1 MASSSIRQQLI
12 PLRKDEWAPLV
23 VSEQEELYQER
34 WGEYKSW
41 WYDVQNMHVDQ
52 SAGYRFDEIMGMV
65 YHSVDDLRPPPEVE
79 QCPGPGP
86 FVGHVYDAPEEVD
99 VCKSCRRI
107 FEDRRVVGTWNRE
120 IPEHQYPFKCAFC
133 GPPLPAGKQ
142 STSPVMFQR
151 WADYNRVTIGK
162 AGGSL
167 TILHATYGGPSCP
180 DRDVTDK
187 VRRLVEF
194 QRANLGYHGYID
206 VSEGIHLVIGDPE
219 PGIAKVFRVWF
230 VIRTSEQ
237 INATLQRLALRW
249 REKYYAPGGKFEFN
263 ASQRFKRLCSK

>member
-12 PLRKDEWAPLV
+12 PLHKDKWAPLV
-23 VSEQEELYQER
+23 VSEQEELYQEH
-34 WGEYKSW
+34 WGEYESW
-41 WYDVQNMHVDQ
+41 WYDFQNPYVDHGD
-52 SAGYRFDEIMGMV
+52 GYMFVEMFDMIFINQKKDENGM
-65 YHSVDDLRPPPEVE
+65 YY
-79 QCPGPGP
+79 Q
-86 FVGHVYDAPEEVD
+86 GHGQPYTYDEPD
-99 VCKSCRRI
+99 IHVCKSCRRI
-107 FEDRRVVGTWNRE
+107 FIDGTHVSSWNED
-120 IPEHQYPFKCAFC
+120 IPRHQYPFKCAFC

-151 WADYNRVTIGK
+151 WADYKRVTIGK

-194 QRANLGYHGYID
+194 QRANLGYQGYID
-206 VSEGIHLVIGDPE
+206 VSGGIHSVIGDPE

-230 VIRTSEQ
+230 VIRTREQ

-263 ASQRFKRLCSK
+263 AAQRFHRLCDK